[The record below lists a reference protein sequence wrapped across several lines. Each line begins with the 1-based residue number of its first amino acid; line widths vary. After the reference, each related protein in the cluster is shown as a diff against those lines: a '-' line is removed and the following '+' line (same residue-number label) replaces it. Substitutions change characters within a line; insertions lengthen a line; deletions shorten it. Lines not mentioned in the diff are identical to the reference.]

1 MLLFDQLRLFH
12 ILFHMFLFTPTVAH
26 QRLASG
32 SMLARWGW
40 QRKRQRAPSGAQ
52 RQVPPQEREKWTG
65 SRVAWA
71 RSTGPPA
78 LQVSHQLSQALT
90 LLVQR
95 AVGSILVASR
105 PPARV
110 RFPVAAPS
118 RVARADQPH

>member
-12 ILFHMFLFTPTVAH
+12 VLFHMFLFTPTVAR

-32 SMLARWGW
+32 SMLARRGW

-52 RQVPPQEREKWTG
+52 RPVPPQEREKWIG
-65 SRVAWA
+65 SRVACV
-71 RSTGPPA
+71 RSIGPP
-78 LQVSHQLSQALT
+78 LRQVSCQSWRGST

-110 RFPVAAPS
+110 RFPAPAPAPG
-118 RVARADQPH
+118 ARADQPH